1 MNIRHATLDDLPA
14 LVRLYGFLAPSDQ
27 VLDPHDENVVR
38 HWEDILSDPKLHY
51 YLVETDNQ
59 IVSTCTMT
67 LVPNL
72 TRGMRPYG
80 LIENVVTDPD
90 FRKQGLGTKVL
101 QHALVEA
108 WQAGCYKVML
118 LTGSK
123 RESTLHFYEKAGFK
137 RGVKTGFVAH
147 PSNYP

>member
-1 MNIRHATLDDLPA
+1 MNIRRATLEDLPA
-14 LVRLYGFLAPSDQ
+14 LERLYGFLAPDDPI
-27 VLDPHDENVVR
+27 LDSQDEHVVQ
-38 HWEDILSDPKLHY
+38 HWKVILSDPKLRY
-51 YLVETDNQ
+51 YLVETNNQ

-80 LIENVVTDPD
+80 LIENVVTDPE

-101 QHALVEA
+101 QHALTDA
-108 WQAGCYKVML
+108 WEEGCYKVML

-123 RESTLHFYEKAGFK
+123 RESTLRFYEKAGFK

-147 PSNYP
+147 PTDS